1 MLVTSIVE
9 ENKVLF
15 QDLIPRYLLEGLKED
30 NRFGIGLLDVNEKEN
45 TAQAVGAV
53 VFDMLDGTNEEDEDL
68 MTSLIRWFYI
78 GEEYREQGAA
88 DMLMKEY
95 LSVIKNSGQQYVM
108 CDLPL
113 AAEYDQLCSYL
124 QTWDFEFGIT
134 DDYELII
141 QMKDFL
147 NNIKLPEMSTAQ
159 IVPLCEIHASAF
171 REYIQRL
178 SERSE
183 VDKHLSENSKVY
195 DGKVSCCYTEN
206 GKIMGALLVKKVSDD
221 YVEICSLE
229 IQGEHQTELAKMMLY
244 AKQQAEKR
252 YSPDA
257 YLNIVC
263 SRTPVAK
270 ILSYFFPEREPLL
283 VRRGVLDLNAENQE
297 EEV

>member
-124 QTWDFEFGIT
+124 PTWDF
-134 DDYELII
+134 
-141 QMKDFL
+141 
-147 NNIKLPEMSTAQ
+147 
-159 IVPLCEIHASAF
+159 
-171 REYIQRL
+171 
-178 SERSE
+178 
-183 VDKHLSENSKVY
+183 
-195 DGKVSCCYTEN
+195 
-206 GKIMGALLVKKVSDD
+206 
-221 YVEICSLE
+221 
-229 IQGEHQTELAKMMLY
+229 
-244 AKQQAEKR
+244 
-252 YSPDA
+252 
-257 YLNIVC
+257 
-263 SRTPVAK
+263 
-270 ILSYFFPEREPLL
+270 
-283 VRRGVLDLNAENQE
+283 
-297 EEV
+297 

>member
-78 GEEYREQGAA
+78 GEGYREQGAA

-141 QMKDFL
+141 QLKDFL
-147 NNIKLPEMSTAQ
+147 KDIKLPKLNTAE
-159 IVPLCEIHASAF
+159 IIPLSEIHASSF
-171 REYIQRL
+171 REYIERL
-178 SERSE
+178 PEYSEI
-183 VDKHLSENSKVY
+183 DKHLSDNMKDY
-195 DGKVSCCYTEN
+195 DGKVSCCYLEN
-206 GKIMGALLVKKVSDD
+206 GKIIGALLVKRVSDD
-221 YVEICSLE
+221 YVEIRSLE
-229 IQGEHQTELAKMMLY
+229 MQGEHRTELAKLMLY
-244 AKQQAEKR
+244 AKQEAEKH
-252 YSPDA
+252 YSPDS
-257 YLNIVC
+257 YVNIIC